1 MFRKKQQGSLYIVI
15 IFVLVVM
22 GFLAT
27 SLSRISWS
35 NSDSHSK
42 DAIGTQAALLAH
54 SGNEWALKEI
64 YDIAGADS
72 VANQCAA
79 IDGTAIN
86 LFQTTVSCQSVEV
99 SCQARGGQLADG
111 TQMYVVTSVANCG
124 TGVNQMQRSQQVWIR
139 E

>member
-1 MFRKKQQGSLYIVI
+1 MFRRKQRGNLYIVV

-42 DAIGTQAALLAH
+42 DVMGTQAALLAH

-64 YDIAGADS
+64 YNIAGAGS
-72 VANQCAA
+72 VATECAA
-79 IDGTAIN
+79 IDGAVIA
-86 LFQTTVSCQSVEV
+86 LFQTTVSCQTVQV
-99 SCQARGGQLADG
+99 SCQARGGQLVDG
-111 TQMYVVTSVANCG
+111 SQMYVISSVANCG
-124 TGVNQMQRSQQVWIR
+124 TGINQMQRSQQVWIR

>member
-1 MFRKKQQGSLYIVI
+1 MSHNKQRGNLYIVV

-27 SLSRISWS
+27 SLSRIGWS

-42 DAIGTQAALLAH
+42 DVMGTQAALLAH

-64 YDIAGADS
+64 YAIAGADS
-72 VANQCAA
+72 VVDECIA
-79 IDGTAIN
+79 IDGTAIA
-86 LFQTTVSCQSVEV
+86 LFQTAVSCQNVQV
-99 SCQARGGQLADG
+99 SCQPRGGQLADG
-111 TQMYVVTSVANCG
+111 TQMYVVTSVATCG
-124 TGVNQMQRSQQVWIR
+124 TGINQMQRSQQVWVK

>member
-27 SLSRISWS
+27 SLSRISWQ

-42 DAIGTQAALLAH
+42 DVIGTQAALLAH

-86 LFQTTVSCQSVEV
+86 LQTTVSCQSVEV
-99 SCQARGGQLADG
+99 SCQARGGQLTDG

-124 TGVNQMQRSQQVWIR
+124 TGINQMQRSQQVWIR